1 MKLWHC
7 WNACAKTKTKALV
20 RSGANAWQTNCSF
33 NLSRPG
39 SFVTGFIQNERKLS
53 SSGSFSP
60 WPAYNCLMR
69 TAVKSIGWSNLG
81 YGQSPWSDI
90 ISKYLKG
97 TTRGQ
102 ILEYGKLIRPH
113 ICHKSSRTCKF
124 KRATR
129 AYRLCYK
136 HQRPYYECRYAYSKP
151 M

>member
-1 MKLWHC
+1 MTRRKRKPKLWFVLELMHDKQTDPSMSLSTYKAWFVC
-7 WNACAKTKTKALV
+7 HKALSKTNENCRLRV
-20 RSGANAWQTNCSF
+20 RF
-33 NLSRPG
+33 RPG
-39 SFVTGFIQNERKLS
+39 SRT
-53 SSGSFSP
+53 
-60 WPAYNCLMR
+60 AHNCLLR

-136 HQRPYYECRYAYSKP
+136 HQRPYYECRYAL
-151 M
+151 